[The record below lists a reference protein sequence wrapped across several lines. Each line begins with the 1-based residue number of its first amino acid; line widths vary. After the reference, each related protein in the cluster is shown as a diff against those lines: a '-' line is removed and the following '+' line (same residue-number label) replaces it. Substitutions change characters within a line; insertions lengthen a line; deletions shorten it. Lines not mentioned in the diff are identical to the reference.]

1 MQSPVIK
8 EQLQI
13 LMEEQQ
19 NDQRCHVLFDKIIK
33 SFIKRVTSF
42 AGPISTSLRPGN
54 TVPFEEMSQWWRAVG
69 NTGSDLTGS
78 RFEHRTSH
86 FKDKSVTARPTGRL
100 HDIVLYVYQYT
111 LVQRCS
117 PPGRPWPQRSSP
129 WPWPRSLK
137 SSKIV
142 LPSARG
148 QHFLLKR

>member
-19 NDQRCHVLFDKIIK
+19 NDKLCHVLFDKIIK

-78 RFEHRTSH
+78 RFEH
-86 FKDKSVTARPTGRL
+86 
-100 HDIVLYVYQYT
+100 
-111 LVQRCS
+111 
-117 PPGRPWPQRSSP
+117 
-129 WPWPRSLK
+129 
-137 SSKIV
+137 
-142 LPSARG
+142 
-148 QHFLLKR
+148 